1 MKKQRT
7 AVNEIPEEIID
18 QLLENYKNPE
28 DLLGENGLI
37 KQLTKR
43 FIEKAMELE
52 LTHHL
57 GYTKHSQE
65 GYNSGNSRNGYSK
78 KTVQGN
84 QGELEIRTPR
94 DRDGSFEPKII
105 PKGSRQFKGF
115 DDLIISLYTNG
126 MSTRDIQEHIRL
138 LYQVEVSPDFISNV
152 TDGILSDIK
161 EWQSR
166 PVDKIYPFLY
176 MDALRVKIREEG
188 HIENKAVYVA
198 LGVNM
203 EGKKEVLGLWFQKT
217 EGAKFWMRV
226 LTELKN
232 RGLEDILIAIVDGL
246 KGFPE
251 AIRSVYPNTEIQLC
265 IVHMIRN
272 SLRYVPYKDRK
283 EVAGDLKHIYG
294 AVSLEKAEYELKN
307 FGKKWNKK
315 YPMIHKMWSRNWETI
330 STYFAY
336 SPAIRKV
343 IYTTNAIESLNY
355 SLRKITKTRGAF
367 PTEDAAL
374 KLLYLGIKKVSRKWK
389 MPIRDW
395 GLAVNQ
401 LAVLFGDRVP
411 IYEVEK

>member
-1 MKKQRT
+1 
-7 AVNEIPEEIID
+7 
-18 QLLENYKNPE
+18 
-28 DLLGENGLI
+28 
-37 KQLTKR
+37 
-43 FIEKAMELE
+43 
-52 LTHHL
+52 
-57 GYTKHSQE
+57 
-65 GYNSGNSRNGYSK
+65 
-78 KTVQGN
+78 
-84 QGELEIRTPR
+84 
-94 DRDGSFEPKII
+94 
-105 PKGSRQFKGF
+105 
-115 DDLIISLYTNG
+115 
-126 MSTRDIQEHIRL
+126 
-138 LYQVEVSPDFISNV
+138 
-152 TDGILSDIK
+152 
-161 EWQSR
+161 
-166 PVDKIYPFLY
+166 
-176 MDALRVKIREEG
+176 
-188 HIENKAVYVA
+188 
-198 LGVNM
+198 
-203 EGKKEVLGLWFQKT
+203 
-217 EGAKFWMRV
+217 
-226 LTELKN
+226 
-232 RGLEDILIAIVDGL
+232 
-246 KGFPE
+246 
-251 AIRSVYPNTEIQLC
+251 
-265 IVHMIRN
+265 MIRN

-283 EVAGDLKHIYG
+283 DVAGDLKHIYG